1 MSRKLRKNLFL
12 VFLLS
17 PSLILFSLFMIYPT
31 IRTFVSSLFFDTGL
45 GSPSQFVGLLNFQQM
60 FQDPIFFTSLKNTVI
75 LLVLV
80 APCTLLL
87 ALLFAAVLTTGKIRE
102 RNLYRTILF
111 FPSILS
117 LVSVG
122 ILWSFIY
129 HPTMGILNTIFGT
142 IDPPILGNKQTV
154 LVAIAVTMI
163 WQAAGY
169 YMVMYIASIDSISK
183 EIYESAEI
191 DGANGWV
198 QFWKITIPQL
208 HDILSSTIIYVING
222 VLTISFSVV
231 NVMTG
236 GGPNRGS
243 EVLTTYM
250 YKQAM
255 NSNFGY
261 AMAIAVFTFSISIV
275 LSLISNKI
283 INTNSEET
291 VR

>member
-1 MSRKLRKNLFL
+1 MSQKLRKNLFL
-12 VFLLS
+12 IFLLA
-17 PSLILFSLFMIYPT
+17 PSLILFSLFIIYPT
-31 IRTFVSSLFFDTGL
+31 IRTFVSSLFLDTGL
-45 GSPSQFVGLLNFQQM
+45 GSPSKFVGFENFIKM
-60 FQDPIFFTSLKNTVI
+60 FHDHVFFTSLKNTVF
-75 LLVLV
+75 LLVIV

-87 ALLFAAVLTTGKIRE
+87 ALFFAAVLTTGKIKE
-102 RNLYRTILF
+102 RNVYRTILF

-122 ILWSFIY
+122 ILWSFIF
-129 HPTMGILNTIFGT
+129 HPTMGILNSIFGT
-142 IDPPILGNKQTV
+142 INPPILGSKKTV
-154 LVAIAVTMI
+154 MFAIAVTMI

-183 EIYESAEI
+183 EIYEAADI
-191 DGANGWV
+191 DGVNGW
-198 QFWKITIPQL
+198 QKFWKITIPQL

-231 NVMTG
+231 NVMTD

-261 AMAIAVFTFSISIV
+261 AMAIAVFTFAISIIF
-275 LSLISNKI
+275 SLISNRI
-283 INTNSEET
+283 INRHSEEIG
-291 VR
+291 R

>member
-129 HPTMGILNTIFGT
+129 HPTMGILNAIFGT

-261 AMAIAVFTFSISIV
+261 AMAIAVFTFAISIV